1 MHARDGR
8 RQPGGSVSEDHH
20 PDSWPNAAPSC
31 PGDLPGTQKRRRRDW
46 PDSFWATYGRER
58 ESAGV
63 VVAGPDRREAVLSP
77 TNGYSHSLHTD
88 LGILR
93 IYTVCS
99 CVSSKAREVVYSDP
113 LSPDVVGEP
122 RLRTNL
128 ASWRLFGGQF
138 SKRRRCGGAS
148 EPRDESPP
156 SGRHAGTTH
165 RAGLTT
171 T

>member
-1 MHARDGR
+1 MRAMAVVSQGDRFPRITTQIRGQTRRLRARVICPVHRSGGAAIGLTVSGR
-8 RQPGGSVSEDHH
+8 PTVD
-20 PDSWPNAAPSC
+20 
-31 PGDLPGTQKRRRRDW
+31 
-46 PDSFWATYGRER
+46 R